1 MIYDNLLN
9 NLPAIVGL
17 SFAGVWLIYTA
28 ILIAYKLSIIR
39 EFFNWFKDKPII
51 IPSLFF
57 IASPFIFTLMYEC
70 LLKNTEFIKTFTP
83 ISCITVYIAYQQY
96 QLNRQNLRKS
106 LSDKRLTIYVATMT
120 LIATARAGKP
130 EIIQEKINNY
140 LPILSEANF
149 LLSEEINQKLE
160 ELCSKA
166 YDFISLKSS
175 IDDAEKYGKEQSKMN
190 PDWYE
195 SEEKK
200 DITKELINNSKKTQE
215 LREYFVNESPK
226 IKSLF
231 YPYIDLSKMAI
242 N

>member
-1 MIYDNLLN
+1 
-9 NLPAIVGL
+9 
-17 SFAGVWLIYTA
+17 
-28 ILIAYKLSIIR
+28 
-39 EFFNWFKDKPII
+39 
-51 IPSLFF
+51 
-57 IASPFIFTLMYEC
+57 
-70 LLKNTEFIKTFTP
+70 
-83 ISCITVYIAYQQY
+83 
-96 QLNRQNLRKS
+96 LRKS

-120 LIATARAGKP
+120 LIASARAGKP

-166 YDFISLKSS
+166 YEIISLKSI
-175 IDDAEKYGKEQSKMN
+175 IDDAEKYGTKQSRMN

-200 DITKELINNSKKTQE
+200 ESTRELINNSNKTQE
-215 LREYFVNESPK
+215 LRKYFENESPK